1 VAASHNAQ
9 VSPGAAGVAHRSGEK
24 RRQRRFERA
33 EMVGNGNEEQKLG
46 RIWVHDGEEG
56 HDQRWR
62 RWRPSA
68 GLAN

>member
-33 EMVGNGNEEQKLG
+33 EMVGKGNEEQ
-46 RIWVHDGEEG
+46 
-56 HDQRWR
+56 
-62 RWRPSA
+62 
-68 GLAN
+68 GLAGSGSTMARRGATRGGGGGGRVPGW